1 LTAETLSIPHRLT
14 AADFAALYE
23 DHLTAV
29 YRYCLARTGNP
40 AEAEDL
46 SAETFRAALESM
58 ADYDPDRG
66 TTTVWLFGIARR
78 KVANHYRKEH
88 PELSLEWAE
97 NHPDETTS
105 SPEDAVD
112 GRLTLAQAADAL
124 QRLSPARAEALALH
138 FFAGLGIS
146 EVAVVMK
153 RRPAA
158 AKKLV
163 QRGLS
168 DLRKILGG

>member
-1 LTAETLSIPHRLT
+1 MTAETLSISRRLT
-14 AADFAALYE
+14 AGDIAALYE
-23 DHLTAV
+23 DHITAI
-29 YRYCLARTGNP
+29 YRYCLARTGSP

-46 SAETFRAALESM
+46 SAETFRAALEST

-66 TTTVWLFGIARR
+66 TTSVWLFGIARR
-78 KVANHYRKEH
+78 KVADHYRKAH
-88 PELSLEWAE
+88 PALPLEWAE

-112 GRLTLAQAADAL
+112 GRLTLAQVAAAMK
-124 QRLSPARAEALALH
+124 RLTPDRAEALALH
-138 FFAGLGIS
+138 FFAGLDIG

-163 QRGLS
+163 QRGIS
-168 DLRKILGG
+168 DLRSILGG